1 MWLHDG
7 NKNEDP
13 KMQQVRSLHGGI
25 SMKPKLKE
33 KCGFLEKELI
43 VRLKDLE
50 FLIKKI
56 NELQDEI
63 EELKKK

>member
-1 MWLHDG
+1 
-7 NKNEDP
+7 
-13 KMQQVRSLHGGI
+13 
-25 SMKPKLKE
+25 MKPKLKD
-33 KCGFLEKELI
+33 KYGWLEKEGI

-50 FLIKKI
+50 FLIEKI